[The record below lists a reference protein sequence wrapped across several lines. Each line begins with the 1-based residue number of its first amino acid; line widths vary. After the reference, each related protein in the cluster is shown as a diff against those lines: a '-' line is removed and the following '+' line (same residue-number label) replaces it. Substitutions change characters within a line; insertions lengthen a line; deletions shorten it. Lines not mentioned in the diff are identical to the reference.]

1 VKKLFLVFTVLI
13 IGVLALSAPQHLV
26 IFHINDTHGH
36 VWSTS
41 DGGGF
46 AKIATLVNDARKEI
60 EAEGGKVLFLHAGD
74 VNTGVPESDQLDA
87 VPDFSTLHYMGVDA
101 MALGNHEFDIPL
113 DVLKMQERVAGF
125 PFLSANFV
133 DRNVYPV
140 FKPYIIK
147 DLNGLKVG
155 IIGVTTEQTTQLE
168 PIYLG
173 ENKFESALEAVKD
186 YLPEVKEKSD
196 VVIVLGHL
204 GYKEYPVLPVGYT
217 TSDELA
223 SKVDGITAIIDGH
236 THSLITNGDIINN
249 TVIAQAGEWGK
260 NLGRVDLWIE
270 NGRLIDW
277 KAQVIPVTADVP
289 SDPFIDMVA
298 QSYYEMGSSEL
309 NKIVGKTEVLLDGE
323 RADVR
328 SKETNLGYLIT
339 DSLVWKT
346 GADFALTNGGGIRAS
361 IKAGDITYR
370 DVLTVLP
377 FGNTLYVLNITGEK
391 IMEMLKY
398 AATIPA
404 GQGAFPHV
412 SGLSFSIDKN
422 GNPEYVLIKG
432 YPVVLNKTY
441 KMVTNNYV
449 ALGGDG
455 YTMLSGLSGYDTGFV
470 MADIVKDYIG
480 SLGTITDYSK
490 RARIIR

>member
-1 VKKLFLVFTVLI
+1 
-13 IGVLALSAPQHLV
+13 
-26 IFHINDTHGH
+26 
-36 VWSTS
+36 
-41 DGGGF
+41 
-46 AKIATLVNDARKEI
+46 
-60 EAEGGKVLFLHAGD
+60 
-74 VNTGVPESDQLDA
+74 
-87 VPDFSTLHYMGVDA
+87 M
-101 MALGNHEFDIPL
+101 
-113 DVLKMQERVAGF
+113 
-125 PFLSANFV
+125 
-133 DRNVYPV
+133 
-140 FKPYIIK
+140 
-147 DLNGLKVG
+147 
-155 IIGVTTEQTTQLE
+155 
-168 PIYLG
+168 
-173 ENKFESALEAVKD
+173 
-186 YLPEVKEKSD
+186 
-196 VVIVLGHL
+196 
-204 GYKEYPVLPVGYT
+204 
-217 TSDELA
+217 
-223 SKVDGITAIIDGH
+223 
-236 THSLITNGDIINN
+236 
-249 TVIAQAGEWGK
+249 
-260 NLGRVDLWIE
+260 IE